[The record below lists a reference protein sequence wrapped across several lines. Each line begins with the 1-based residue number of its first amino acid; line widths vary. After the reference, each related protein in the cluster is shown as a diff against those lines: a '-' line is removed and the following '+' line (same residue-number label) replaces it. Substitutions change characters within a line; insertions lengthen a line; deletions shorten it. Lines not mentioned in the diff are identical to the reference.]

1 MTELIDTEQSYVQ
14 DLGYVVKVRILFIFE
29 FYNMAMVL
37 QNNCCEWVL
46 IYVYN
51 SVNGTLD
58 MVIIR

>member
-29 FYNMAMVL
+29 FYSMAMVL

>member
-29 FYNMAMVL
+29 FYSMVMVL
-37 QNNCCEWVL
+37 QNNCFEWVL

-51 SVNGTLD
+51 SANGTLD